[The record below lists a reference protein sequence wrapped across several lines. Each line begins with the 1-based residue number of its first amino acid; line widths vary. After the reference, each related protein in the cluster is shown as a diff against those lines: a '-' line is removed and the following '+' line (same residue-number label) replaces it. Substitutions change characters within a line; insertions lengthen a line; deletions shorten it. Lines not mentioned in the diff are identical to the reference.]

1 MRREDFLARLRPV
14 RADGARIGALPQ
26 PSYGGVEESDFRRR
40 WEALSGEVHSCAP
53 DELAATVDAV
63 AGGRGPRL
71 VGADPLV
78 HALSADLRWPQCG
91 IAGAATAGVAVVG
104 AVAAI
109 AATASVVLDSRVARG
124 RSAALL
130 APVAVFVVRRRDL
143 VATPSEVLRRVAER
157 WPDGLPSQLVLVSGP
172 SRSADIEMTLTRGVH
187 GPGEVHVVFV
197 DGPA

>member
-14 RADGARIGALPQ
+14 RADGARTGALPQ

-40 WEALSGEVHSCAP
+40 WEALGGGVHVCSPA
-53 DELAATVDAV
+53 ELAATVDAV
-63 AGGRGPRL
+63 TEGRGPRL
-71 VGADPLV
+71 VSADPLV
-78 HALSADLRWPQCG
+78 QELAGELRWPHCG
-91 IAGAATAGVAVVG
+91 IAGAAAAGVAVVG
-104 AVAAI
+104 AVAAV

-143 VATPSEVLRRVAER
+143 VATPSDLLRRVPER

-187 GPGEVHVVFV
+187 GPGEVHVVLL
-197 DGPA
+197 DEPA